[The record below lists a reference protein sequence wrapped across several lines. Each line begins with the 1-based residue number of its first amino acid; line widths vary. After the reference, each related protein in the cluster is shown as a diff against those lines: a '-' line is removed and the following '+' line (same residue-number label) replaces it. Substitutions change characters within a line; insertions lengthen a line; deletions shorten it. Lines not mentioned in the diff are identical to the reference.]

1 MGVITHDVGVSRK
14 PMVSVVRQIA
24 KRVRYLPGVGNWHG
38 LWDAIRSPYQRFLR
52 VRGRV
57 EIIESSAF
65 LGHPGANPRDWQ
77 RIQKNSLL
85 HNAQNVYSQR
95 GDDGVI
101 GEIFRRLH
109 IAKGFFV
116 EFGAWDGIYLSNTR
130 WLFEQGW
137 SGAYIEADPIKF
149 AELKRNYAAFP
160 HILCIQERVGLPG
173 GDGKLIDQIA
183 ADNFLD
189 RKIDLMIIDIDGLDY
204 CVLETMTL
212 RPTVVFIEGGFA
224 WHPTFTQ
231 RVPDAV
237 ASKNLQQPLAVMIQ
251 IGLAAGYTPVCFNQN
266 VYLVLN
272 KLAHV
277 FDAIRNDALTLW
289 YDAWFNETDA
299 FRRALQKNRRSNTF
313 VRDQEGPEF
322 EELPP

>member
-1 MGVITHDVGVSRK
+1 
-14 PMVSVVRQIA
+14 MVSVVRQIA
-24 KRVRYLPGVGNWHG
+24 KRVQRLPGIENWHG
-38 LWDAIRSPYQRFLR
+38 LWDAITSPYQRFLR
-52 VRGRV
+52 ARGRV
-57 EIIESSAF
+57 EIIESSTF
-65 LGHPGANPRDWQ
+65 LCHPGADPRDRQ

-109 IAKGFFV
+109 IVKGFFV

-137 SGAYIEADPIKF
+137 TGAYIEADPIKF

-160 HILCIQERVGLPG
+160 NILCIQERVGLPG
-173 GDGKLIDQIA
+173 REGKLIDQIA
-183 ADNFLD
+183 VENFHN
-189 RKIDLMIIDIDGLDY
+189 RQIDLMIIDIDGLDY

-212 RPTVVFIEGGFA
+212 RPTVVCIEGGFA
-224 WHPTFTQ
+224 WHPAFTR

-237 ASKNLQQPLAVMIQ
+237 AAKNLQQPLAVMIE

-266 VYLVLN
+266 VYFALN
-272 KLAHV
+272 KVAHV
-277 FDAIRNDALTLW
+277 FDAIGNDALTLW
-289 YDAWFNETDA
+289 YDAWLNEGDV
-299 FRRALQKNRRSNTF
+299 FRRALEKHRRSNTLI
-313 VRDQEGPEF
+313 REQEGPEF